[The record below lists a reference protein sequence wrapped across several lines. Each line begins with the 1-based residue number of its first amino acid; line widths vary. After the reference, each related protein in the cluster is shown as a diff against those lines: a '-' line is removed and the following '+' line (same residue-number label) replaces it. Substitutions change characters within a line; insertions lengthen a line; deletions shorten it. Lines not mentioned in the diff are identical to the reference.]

1 MDEAKIYMS
10 LNVWNPE
17 SVLNI
22 VKVPPVSPFQPCLA
36 IALVVCFTC
45 DISIADNW
53 HLTFYTFH
61 LDMAMH
67 GIRVDFMQVA
77 FQSWHEIGPCSAS
90 CSVSLLT
97 LFRIPIPEPATT
109 RRYNHKYE
117 GWAFGTHRNLEQSQP
132 NVDDTDFHIF
142 ISKIISENICR
153 PVLCILRHS
162 VALS

>member
-1 MDEAKIYMS
+1 MKPKYTWVWTFGILKVSWTLSKCHLFRHFNLVWQLPWWFVLHVTFQS
-10 LNVWNPE
+10 L
-17 SVLNI
+17 I
-22 VKVPPVSPFQPCLA
+22 
-36 IALVVCFTC
+36 I
-45 DISIADNW
+45 DIWHST
-53 HLTFYTFH
+53 HLTLTWQC
-61 LDMAMH
+61 MAS
-67 GIRVDFMQVA
+67 GVNFMQVA

-109 RRYNHKYE
+109 RRNNHKYE
-117 GWAFGTHRNLEQSQP
+117 GWAFRTHRNLEQSQP